1 MSVQSIAA
9 KYRRALRNGTGAKFT
24 LDQLQELAGHGVL
37 ELIAQI
43 EAQELC
49 PAKPAPILSAITGST
64 SAGTANLPV
73 SGKSPERPKDQSY
86 IAALTARA

>member
-1 MSVQSIAA
+1 MSVQSIAT

-24 LDQLQELAGHGVL
+24 FDQLQELASLGVL

-43 EAQELC
+43 EAQELY
-49 PAKPAPILSAITGST
+49 PAKPAHISSVTSGST
-64 SAGTANLPV
+64 SGAMAVPQV
-73 SGKSPERPKDQSY
+73 SGKSPERPRDLSY